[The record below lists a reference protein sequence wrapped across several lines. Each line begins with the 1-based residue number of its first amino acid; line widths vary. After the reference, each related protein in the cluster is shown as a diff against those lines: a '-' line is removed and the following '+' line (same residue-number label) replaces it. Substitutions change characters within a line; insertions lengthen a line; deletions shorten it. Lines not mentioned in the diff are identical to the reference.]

1 MEMKVSKVKKRDG
14 RIVKFDEER
23 LKRAIRLA
31 FKGAGKH
38 NEKAV
43 NKVYENVLELINDT
57 IEKGKDYI
65 EVEKI
70 QDIIEVV
77 LMKQGYFDVAK
88 QFILYREQKRK
99 EREEKAKILNKD
111 PNKLTDIEK
120 RFSLN
125 AIRLLASRY
134 LIKDAET
141 GKIIESVDD
150 MFKRVAV
157 LGAIP
162 EILYDEKVY
171 DKNGRHFD
179 VWEKSKPVIEKL
191 REEWKKNKEQFRNKY
206 HILRGF
212 NLNEY
217 HFERLLYAYE
227 NLAKEGKMKVTI
239 DELLRM
245 LEESPEQFEK
255 ARYYVRKFFELM
267 SNQVIMPN
275 TPALVN
281 AGRELGLLS
290 ACFLPTQKIYTSEGL
305 KQISQIK
312 VGDLVL
318 THNGR
323 FMPVTEVMTRNYNS
337 DIYWI
342 EIEGFTVEPV
352 LNGVTEDHPVL
363 AVKKEDLT
371 CIRNKNEKCHGFPIF
386 KKCFKVKNQYKEN
399 CYHWKT
405 LIDKVKW
412 YEVRELKE
420 GDYLVIPVI
429 TEIVDKTYINI
440 KDFLPDDY
448 IEINGLMYKKIKN
461 KRHIRRMELMGNEIK
476 YVEGIPVWKNVTPIP
491 VKIPL
496 NNDIM
501 RFFGYY
507 LSEGSFHDSEKLG
520 FVRFT
525 LSKEEQ
531 FIAQDIKNIVHTHIS
546 KDIKVIVEDSNV
558 GNWITVKV
566 YSRPLAYVLEKLF
579 GHNATNKKIP
589 YWMLLLPNEKLWSLI
604 EGVLKGDGTYG
615 KNTVSIALANPE
627 LIMSLYWIAL
637 KLGLNPTIH
646 PFKHKLSKN
655 ETWRLYLH
663 PTNSETAMKLSKI
676 IGKQIKITP
685 QSLRSYYR
693 IGNYVLKRIK
703 GITKKKMK
711 TIVYNLEV
719 EKDHTYTAGTV
730 SVHNCFVVDSRDSLA
745 SIFDTAKEIALISK
759 AGGGI
764 GLDFSVFRPAHSS
777 VPLSSTGNPSSGV
790 LSWLDLYNKVLDVVK
805 QSSIRRGAG
814 MGVLWYWHVE
824 LEDFIHAK
832 EKNRGDNVIANF
844 NLSIGTDEKFWNA
857 VLNDETIDVIANKQ
871 IVDESTG
878 EVIEE
883 IRKKI
888 GERRAM
894 DVLDEVSRLAWAK
907 GDPGML
913 YFDNHNKYNI
923 RRSIFGDIRATNP
936 CVTEDMRIPTQMGL
950 IPINE
955 LYKNAKKTGITAR
968 ADDES
973 KFSDDGDKT
982 GYLTRVLIPV
992 RKTRIGEQEAWEYSA
1007 LDAVVWKIGTKDTV
1021 KIITEEGYE
1030 IGVSSEAKIMKED
1043 GSFVHAKDL
1052 KPGDRLVYPRAGIIN
1067 DYIGM
1072 MLKNIPDNIEN
1083 VPEDVFRADIM
1094 TIKEYLKRVFE
1105 LKGIDNDSQIS
1116 ITSDNTEFLRDV
1128 QVLLNLF
1135 GVKSRIDGNSLT
1147 IDGVN
1152 SEIFRKRILSKGK
1165 NISATEDNTVTV
1177 KKVVPTGKQ
1186 VVYDITVLGDKHIYT
1201 PNMAII
1207 KSNCGEEG
1215 LYPYESCNLSSINL
1229 EKFVKYDEEGN
1240 AYFDWDEFAEVVRIN
1255 ARLLD
1260 NFIDVNKFPL
1270 KKIEEKTRAGR
1281 NIGAGLMGLAN
1292 ALFRLGIPYNCKK
1305 GFELMSRFAEYLTF
1319 YSYKESIRLAKE
1331 RGVFSYYEKSDYPKG
1346 KLPIAGYYDR
1356 KLWTLPWDEL
1366 VKEIKQYG
1374 VRNVDV
1380 TTSPPTGS
1388 VSMIAD
1394 TSNGIEPLFALVYKK
1409 VVTVGT
1415 FYYTNPVL
1423 EEELKKRGLYDEKL
1437 LEKIVNNFGSVQ
1449 GLKEVPKSLQKIF
1462 VTSMDIHWLDHI
1474 VAQVVLQ
1481 RWITNSISK
1490 TINMPNKA
1498 TVEDVK
1504 LAYVIAHE
1512 LGAKG
1517 LTVYRDGSLD
1527 LQVYQTE
1534 KRSYKPYDQEPS
1546 KYALNILR
1554 ELIDKKPQLMRFING
1569 SKLAEYFNDGNRDN
1583 TDESTGSAPVL
1594 TFSLK
1599 HESHTHNNAPV
1610 KGVSVPKDNV
1620 DVGSLSKEEIEKLLG
1635 VEFCPVCYEERGELV
1650 RLIHEGGCETCPV
1663 CGWSACTVS

>member
-1 MEMKVSKVKKRDG
+1 MEVKVSKVKKRDG

-43 NKVYENVLELINDT
+43 NKVYESVIKLINETVGD
-57 IEKGKDYI
+57 KDYI

-70 QDIIEVV
+70 QDIIEVT

-171 DKNGRHFD
+171 DKNGGHFD
-179 VWEKSKPVIEKL
+179 VWEKSKDRIRELRSEWEKD
-191 REEWKKNKEQFRNKY
+191 KKKFRNKY

-227 NLAKEGKMKVTI
+227 NLAREGKMKVTI
-239 DELLRM
+239 DELLGM
-245 LEESPEQFEK
+245 LENNPEQFEN

-290 ACFLPTQKIYTSEGL
+290 ACF
-305 KQISQIK
+305 
-312 VGDLVL
+312 V
-318 THNGR
+318 
-323 FMPVTEVMTRNYNS
+323 
-337 DIYWI
+337 
-342 EIEGFTVEPV
+342 
-352 LNGVTEDHPVL
+352 
-363 AVKKEDLT
+363 
-371 CIRNKNEKCHGFPIF
+371 
-386 KKCFKVKNQYKEN
+386 
-399 CYHWKT
+399 
-405 LIDKVKW
+405 
-412 YEVRELKE
+412 
-420 GDYLVIPVI
+420 
-429 TEIVDKTYINI
+429 
-440 KDFLPDDY
+440 
-448 IEINGLMYKKIKN
+448 
-461 KRHIRRMELMGNEIK
+461 
-476 YVEGIPVWKNVTPIP
+476 
-491 VKIPL
+491 
-496 NNDIM
+496 
-501 RFFGYY
+501 
-507 LSEGSFHDSEKLG
+507 
-520 FVRFT
+520 
-525 LSKEEQ
+525 
-531 FIAQDIKNIVHTHIS
+531 VHS
-546 KDIKVIVEDSNV
+546 
-558 GNWITVKV
+558 
-566 YSRPLAYVLEKLF
+566 A
-579 GHNATNKKIP
+579 
-589 YWMLLLPNEKLWSLI
+589 
-604 EGVLKGDGTYG
+604 
-615 KNTVSIALANPE
+615 
-627 LIMSLYWIAL
+627 
-637 KLGLNPTIH
+637 
-646 PFKHKLSKN
+646 
-655 ETWRLYLH
+655 
-663 PTNSETAMKLSKI
+663 
-676 IGKQIKITP
+676 
-685 QSLRSYYR
+685 
-693 IGNYVLKRIK
+693 
-703 GITKKKMK
+703 
-711 TIVYNLEV
+711 
-719 EKDHTYTAGTV
+719 
-730 SVHNCFVVDSRDSLA
+730 DSLA

-764 GLDFSVFRPAHSS
+764 GLDFSVFRPAHNS

-844 NLSIGTDEKFWNA
+844 NLSVGTDEKFWDA
-857 VLNDETIDVIANKQ
+857 VLNDGKIDVIANKQ
-871 IVDESTG
+871 VVDDSTG
-878 EVIEE
+878 KVVEE
-883 IRKKI
+883 IRKKV
-888 GERRAM
+888 GERRAV

-907 GDPGML
+907 GDPGIL

-936 CVTEDMRIPTQMGL
+936 CVTGDMRIPTPYGL
-950 IPINE
+950 IPIAE
-955 LYKNAKKTGITAR
+955 LYEEAKKNGITAR
-968 ADDES
+968 AEDES
-973 KFSDDGDKT
+973 KFSEDGDRI
-982 GYLTRVLIPV
+982 GYMTRVLVPV
-992 RKTRIGEQEAWEYSA
+992 EGSRENGFTYRPLSA
-1007 LDAVVWKIGTKDTV
+1007 IVWKIGTKNTV
-1021 KIITEEGYE
+1021 RIVTEEGYE
-1030 IGVSSEAKIMKED
+1030 IGVSSMAKVMRED
-1043 GSFVHAKDL
+1043 GPFVHAKDL
-1052 KPGDRLVYPRAGIIN
+1052 KPGDKLIYPRASVIEG
-1067 DYIGM
+1067 YVGSV
-1072 MLKNIPDNIEN
+1072 LGNIPDDVNSVPEIIFRANIEAIKDYLTKLFN
-1083 VPEDVFRADIM
+1083 KLGNIGSE
-1094 TIKEYLKRVFE
+1094 TITL
-1105 LKGIDNDSQIS
+1105 SA
-1116 ITSDNTEFLRDV
+1116 DNTKFLKDV

-1135 GVKSRIDGNSLT
+1135 DVKSRIEESTLVIN
-1147 IDGVN
+1147 GVD
-1152 SEIFRKRILSKGK
+1152 SEIFRKRVLAQMNRITMS
-1165 NISATEDNTVTV
+1165 EDNTVTV
-1177 KKVVPTGKQ
+1177 REIVPTGKQ
-1186 VVYDITVLGDKHIYT
+1186 VVYDITVLGEKHIYT
-1201 PNMAII
+1201 PNIAII

-1229 EKFVKYDEEGN
+1229 EKFVKYDDEGN
-1240 AYFDWDEFAEVVRIN
+1240 AYFDWDEFAEVVRVN

-1270 KKIEEKTRAGR
+1270 KKIEEKTKAGR

-1305 GFELMSRFAEYLTF
+1305 GFELMSKFAEYLTF
-1319 YSYKESIRLAKE
+1319 YSYRESIELAKS
-1331 RGVFSYYEKSDYPKG
+1331 RGTFSYYEKTDYPKG
-1346 KLPIAGYYDR
+1346 KLPIAGFYNR

-1394 TSNGIEPLFALVYKK
+1394 TSNGIEPIFALAYKK

-1415 FYYTNPVL
+1415 FYYSNPVL
-1423 EEELKKRGLYDEKL
+1423 EEELKKRGLYDDRI
-1437 LEKIVNNFGSVQ
+1437 LEKIVDNFGSVQ
-1449 GLKEVPKSLQKIF
+1449 GLKEVPKSLQRVF

-1534 KRSYKPYDQEPS
+1534 KRSYKPYNQEPS

-1554 ELIDKKPQLMRFING
+1554 ELLNEEPQLMRFIRD
-1569 SKLAEYFNDGNRDN
+1569 SKLAKYFDDGQ
-1583 TDESTGSAPVL
+1583 DESDGKQSAPVL
-1594 TFSLK
+1594 TFSLSHEK
-1599 HESHTHNNAPV
+1599 HEVHKHSVHEE
-1610 KGVSVPKDNV
+1610 GVSAPAGGSA
-1620 DVGSLSKEEIEKLLG
+1620 GSLSKEEIEKLLG
-1635 VEFCPVCYEERGELV
+1635 VEYCPVCYEERGELV